1 MATALSNLE
10 TVTPADCTTLASITA
25 ALASANGEMASL
37 RRKLK
42 IQSNPAEKQI
52 QAWELRLDALFFLW
66 EGTYQCILQVA
77 EVRTLKG
84 DKQGKQNGR
93 ERKIMTM

>member
-1 MATALSNLE
+1 MVTALTNLA
-10 TVTPADCTTLASITA
+10 TMTAVDHITLASITA
-25 ALASANGEMASL
+25 ALSSANTNMTFL
-37 RRKLK
+37 KRKLK

-66 EGTYQCILQVA
+66 EGTYQRILQVA